1 MEQTY
6 EVLTQNL
13 KSENETSKL
22 DIEGTVIKLE
32 LNPSLT
38 QYQKQP
44 NVGFKNVNQEEH
56 IVEIKTENQA
66 NDQNAESQNAL
77 AIE

>member
-1 MEQTY
+1 M
-6 EVLTQNL
+6 
-13 KSENETSKL
+13 
-22 DIEGTVIKLE
+22 DIEGTVIKVE
-32 LNPSLT
+32 LKPET
-38 QYQKQP
+38 QIQNP
-44 NVGFKNVNQEEH
+44 NVGLENVNQEEH